1 MATKKPAAKA
11 AAKAAPK
18 AAPKAAAKKGC
29 ACKNVP
35 TTKAGILDAIAEAAG
50 ITKVQ
55 AKDAYDKL
63 LCIAYAGAKAEGGI
77 LLPGLGKFV
86 VAKRAARTG
95 INPLT
100 KQKIKIKACNVLK
113 FRICKAA
120 KDAVVGKK

>member
-11 AAKAAPK
+11 AAPKKACAC
-18 AAPKAAAKKGC
+18 AKK
-29 ACKNVP
+29 VP
-35 TTKAGILDAIAEAAG
+35 TTKAGILDAIAEAAK

-113 FRICKAA
+113 FRIAKAA
-120 KDAVVGKK
+120 KDAVLGKK